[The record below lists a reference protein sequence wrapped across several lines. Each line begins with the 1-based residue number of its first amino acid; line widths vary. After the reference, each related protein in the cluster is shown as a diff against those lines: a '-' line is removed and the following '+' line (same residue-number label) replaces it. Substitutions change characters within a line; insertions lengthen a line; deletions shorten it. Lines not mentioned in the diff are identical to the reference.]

1 MMYCL
6 FCQREQMTQD
16 SLPFVVLQ
24 PLFHSTHEDAKICL
38 CRGCGK
44 PYIRCYEEHEGSYL
58 GGEDEDWRYWIPIS
72 PEEATRL
79 RRLATQ
85 PYHNRVILNEVYALK
100 EARRHL
106 MMFPDGNLVW
116 RGAVRSH

>member
-24 PLFHSTHEDAKICL
+24 PLFLSTHEDAKICL

-44 PYIRCYEEHEGSYL
+44 PYIRYNEEHDSSP
-58 GGEDEDWRYWIPIS
+58 GEKNTDCPSWIPIS
-72 PEEATRL
+72 QNEATRL
-79 RRLATQ
+79 RRLVTE
-85 PYHNRVILNEVYALK
+85 PYGNRTILNEVSAMK
-100 EARRHL
+100 QSRRHL
-106 MMFPDGNLVW
+106 MMFPGGDLVW
-116 RGAVRSH
+116 RDAG